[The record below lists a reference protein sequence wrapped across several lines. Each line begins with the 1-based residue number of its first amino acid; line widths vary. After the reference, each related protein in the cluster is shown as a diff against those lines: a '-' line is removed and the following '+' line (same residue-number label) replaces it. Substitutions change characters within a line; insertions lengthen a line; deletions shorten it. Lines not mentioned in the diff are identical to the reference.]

1 MLTFVFK
8 LGKDV
13 AFKCNAQSEDAAW
26 EAFSIRKQ
34 LTVEFLKTQY
44 KIKKI

>member
-34 LTVEFLKTQY
+34 LTVEFLKTHY
-44 KIKKI
+44 KIEKI

>member
-1 MLTFVFK
+1 MLTFIFK

-13 AFKCNAQSEDAAW
+13 AFKCNVQSEDAAW

-34 LTVEFLKTQY
+34 LTVEFLKTHY
-44 KIKKI
+44 KIEKI